1 MGQRSQIYIRF
12 NDNRMESRKGLI
24 ALYYQW
30 NYGER
35 MVSRA
40 RQIIE
45 GSLDLLKYGTKFK
58 LSALR
63 IGLFKKQLKVAC
75 TANFDMRTID
85 IIPSDIF
92 EECWEND
99 DKPRDV
105 LFNQDNND
113 GCLLIDILSNDK
125 DEAYIKYALTD
136 YNFSKALTPEEYM
149 KWDDVDMN
157 NKDFH
162 DEKDKICYQENCEFI
177 KTNATLMTKEEI
189 DEFVGMDYSI
199 KNAFDYE
206 NLEFQYECVKD
217 CIEKY
222 SKNSSKPIASVS
234 DFDKVIEEG
243 KLFHSPINQ
252 TVLSKIRWELHKKY
266 DLNNKKRG

>member
-12 NDNRMESRKGLI
+12 NDNRMESGKGLI

-45 GSLDLLKYGTKFK
+45 GSLGLLEYGTKFV

-63 IGLFKKQLKVAC
+63 IDLFKNQLKVAC
-75 TANFDMRTID
+75 TANFDMRAID
-85 IIPSDIF
+85 IIPLDIF
-92 EECWEND
+92 KECWEND
-99 DKPRDV
+99 DKPKNC

-125 DEAYIKYALTD
+125 DEVYIKYALTD

-157 NKDFH
+157 NKDYY

-189 DEFVGMDYSI
+189 DEFIGMDYSI

-206 NLEFQYECVKD
+206 NLEFQYECVKN
-217 CIEKY
+217 CIETY
-222 SKNSSKPIASVS
+222 NNYSSKPIVSVS
-234 DFDKVIEEG
+234 DFDKAIEDG
-243 KLFHSPINQ
+243 KLFRSPINR
-252 TVLSKIRWELHKKY
+252 TVLSKIRWELRK
-266 DLNNKKRG
+266 N